1 MNIKPKTVSNR
12 WGELKKKIFADNNG
26 SANGAGNAA
35 AAAAGGEATDGNN
48 PVPTTPTAAVTPRK
62 RKSGENAD
70 GTPAKKTPRSRAK
83 KTAPPPALAP
93 APALE
98 LALVP
103 SFSGEDVYIED
114 AGSI

>member
-1 MNIKPKTVSNR
+1 MAAKMNIKPKTVSNR
-12 WGELKKKIFADNNG
+12 WGELKKKIFVDNNG

-48 PVPTTPTAAVTPRK
+48 SVPATPTAAVTPRK

-83 KTAPPPALAP
+83 KTAPPPP
-93 APALE
+93 PALE
-98 LALVP
+98 LAPVP